1 MEQIVNIV
9 KKTTTYQRKA
19 FQASTRDKPL
29 KSDTSSMLA
38 MDDSIAWRKSQ
49 LVKESFLPER
59 IRVSRRMRHFLCCKM
74 YDQDTEMH
82 EMEEETKIDSIK

>member
-1 MEQIVNIV
+1 MEQIVNII

-19 FQASTRDKPL
+19 FQTPTRDKPV

-49 LVKESFLPER
+49 LVKESFLPEKIR
-59 IRVSRRMRHFLCCKM
+59 ISRRMRRFLCCTM
-74 YDQDTEMH
+74 YDQDAEMH
-82 EMEEETKIDSIK
+82 ELEEETKIDSSK